1 MSTFLVF
8 YTFVGVIAFI
18 ASLTL
23 IRVHK
28 IQSRPKPRY
37 TVKIIEMKDIN

>member
-1 MSTFLVF
+1 MSAFLLF
-8 YTFVGVIAFI
+8 YALVGVIAFV

-23 IRVHK
+23 IKVHK